1 MRNILNLELEH
12 GWMAAWDREICGKET
27 GWMNAI
33 PEEAKS
39 AVFPGY
45 IADTIPEFS
54 RGVGWFWNRFTVDAL
69 PDDTQETCIKVGY
82 AEPIAEYWLNGV
94 YLGKCESVSLHD
106 VLEVTGILREGEN
119 LFAVRII
126 SPTQE
131 GIEGYYLNREV
142 VENKPINNIVNRRVL
157 ACTPFGG
164 ILYPVRLASR
174 PRVRC
179 EEIVTEPNWETG
191 ELRVSAKLV
200 NHTGKP
206 AEATVSLNVTDS
218 SGGNAVFAEMQVT
231 VPADGQKIFF
241 ESAVQSHK
249 LWSPEDPNLY
259 RAQISV
265 RSETNLHQQAVDFG
279 FRDFRVVDGY
289 FHLNGKRMFLKSC
302 NYSNIYGV
310 DNDGHWNVKD
320 GYRDITYLK
329 ALGYN
334 MFRFLTNNPYPEFID
349 MCNKA
354 GALIL
359 EEHGASWG
367 MSDENPDIAPQ
378 MEKHI
383 RGVLRRD
390 RNHPSI
396 VGFGVLNEIL
406 PGAVLDHAK
415 TLLPMIREEDPNR
428 LVFFNSGKFD
438 LDMGMG
444 SVSNPGSMEWN
455 CEFGGEHPGGE
466 ILGDIRELFE
476 RIGVNNPSVGDVHI
490 YPDIPVKWED
500 VMRIRN
506 HGKGYKPSMVTE
518 GNIGSFGNQIAIVR
532 RAQQQRGMD
541 TEPRAAEA
549 AAFRRAA
556 RFEKDFYRFGLDD
569 VYASPSDLSYWACH
583 ANAVQKRLYNTM
595 IRSNAQFASMN
606 PGLVD
611 GGHGNNVVDPSRNC
625 TRPFLADVYMETM
638 AKLTWCLFINPT
650 NAFAGEEV
658 LIEAVLASEDALLP
672 GTYPVAA
679 RIVSPE
685 VGCIW
690 EYRTELTVP
699 EVSAGEMQSFSFPV
713 FKEYVKFDVPEGT
726 YDLTV
731 WMEKGAEPAGGR
743 LSFTVMERPEAAS
756 VSAAAIGLAD
766 GTKAWLSAQGVT
778 EDASAK
784 LILVE
789 QMPND
794 DAAWD
799 VLYRRV
805 EDGADAVFLDA
816 SVFIDPAEDAFDNH
830 VHTPVRLPFENKGQ
844 LTYSEMWYYHP
855 IQVLRR
861 HPFTE
866 GLPKGILHDDFWG
879 GVTPQFVFDGQEV
892 PDELPGVTL
901 AVPYLTS
908 YAEGDGYLM
917 GTCLAAY
924 KYGRGRLILNG
935 FKITENLGKHPAADR
950 LMRNILKSCG
960 E

>member
-1 MRNILNLELEH
+1 MIMRNILNLELER
-12 GWMAAWDREICGKET
+12 GWKTAWDRENRSRES

-33 PEEAKS
+33 PGDAPD

-45 IADTIPEFS
+45 IADTIPAFS
-54 RGVGWFWNRFTVDAL
+54 RGVGWFWNRFSLDFL
-69 PDDTQETCIKVGY
+69 PDETQESCIRVGY

-94 YLGKCESVSLHD
+94 YLGKYESVSQHD
-106 VLEVTGILREGEN
+106 ELDVTGILKKEN
-119 LFAVRII
+119 NLLAIRII

-131 GIEGYYLNREV
+131 GIEGYYLNRETE
-142 VENKPINNIVNRRVL
+142 ENHPINNIVNRRVL
-157 ACTPFGG
+157 ASTPFGG
-164 ILYPVRLASR
+164 VLYPVRLASR
-174 PRVRC
+174 ARLRC
-179 EEIVTEPNWETG
+179 GDIVIDQNWQTG
-191 ELRVSAKLV
+191 AARITAKLV

-206 AEATVSLNVTDS
+206 CDALVSLNMTS
-218 SGGNAVFAEMQVT
+218 PSGECVWFGEQTVAAAEEGSIT
-231 VPADGQKIFF
+231 FDAL
-241 ESAVQSHK
+241 VQGHK
-249 LWSPEDPNLY
+249 LWSPDEPNLY
-259 RAQISV
+259 RAQLSV
-265 RSETNLHQQAVDFG
+265 RGEETLYQQTVDFG
-279 FRDFRVVDGY
+279 FRDFRVINGY

-302 NYSNIYGV
+302 NYSNVYSI
-310 DNDGHWNVKD
+310 DDEGHWNVKD
-320 GYRDITYLK
+320 GYRDIVYLK

-349 MCNKA
+349 MCDRA

-390 RNHPSI
+390 RNHPSV

-415 TLLPMIREEDPNR
+415 TLLPMIRREDPNR
-428 LVFFNSGKFD
+428 LIFFNSGKFD

-455 CEFGGEHPGGE
+455 HEFGGEHPGGE
-466 ILGDIRELFE
+466 ILGDIRDLYE

-500 VMRIRN
+500 VMRVRN
-506 HGKGYKPSMVTE
+506 HGRGYKPSMVTE
-518 GNIGSFGNQIAIVR
+518 GNIGSFGNQSAIVR
-532 RAQQQRGMD
+532 RAQQKRGID
-541 TEPRAAEA
+541 TLPRASEA

-556 RFEKDFYRFGLDD
+556 RFEKDFYLFGLDD
-569 VYASPSDLSYWACH
+569 VYASPNDLSYWACH

-595 IRSNAQFASMN
+595 IRSNPQFASMN

-611 GGHGNNVVDPSRNC
+611 GGHGNNVVDPSRTC

-658 LIEAVLASEDALLP
+658 MIEAVLASEDVLLP

-699 EVSAGEMQSFSFPV
+699 EVSAGEMQSFAFPV
-713 FKEYVKFDVPEGT
+713 FREFVKFDVPEGT

-743 LSFTVMERPEAAS
+743 LSFTVTARPEPVP
-756 VSAAAIGLAD
+756 VSAAVIGLSD
-766 GTKAWLSAQGVT
+766 GTKAWLSAQGVA

-784 LILVE
+784 LVLVGKA
-789 QMPND
+789 D
-794 DAAWD
+794 KDTLDA
-799 VLYRRV
+799 LYRRA
-805 EDGADAVFLDA
+805 EYGADVVFLDA
-816 SVFIDPAEDAFDNH
+816 SVFVDPAEDAFDNRRH
-830 VHTPVRLPFENKGQ
+830 VPVRLPFENRGY

-866 GLPKGILHDDFWG
+866 ELPKGILHDDFWG
-879 GVTPQFVFDGQEV
+879 GVTPQFVFDGQEI
-892 PDELPGVTL
+892 PDELCGVTL

-935 FKITENLGKHPAADR
+935 FKITENLGRHPAADR

>member
-1 MRNILNLELEH
+1 MIMRNILNLELEH

-94 YLGKCESVSLHD
+94 YLGKYESVSLHD

-126 SPTQE
+126 SPTKE
-131 GIEGYYLNREV
+131 GIEGYYMNRETE
-142 VENKPINNIVNRRVL
+142 ENWPKNNIVNRSVL

-206 AEATVSLNVTDS
+206 AEATVSLNVTDP
-218 SGGNAVFAEMQVT
+218 SGGSAVFAEKQVT
-231 VPADGQKIFF
+231 VPADGQKIVFD
-241 ESAVQSHK
+241 STVQSHK

-302 NYSNIYGV
+302 NYSNIYSI

-367 MSDENPDIAPQ
+367 MSGENPNLGPQ

-390 RNHPSI
+390 RNHPAV
-396 VGFGVLNEIL
+396 VGFGIMNEMFIEE
-406 PGAVLDHAK
+406 VVSYAK
-415 TLLPMIREEDPNR
+415 TVLPYIREEDPNR
-428 LVFFNSGKFD
+428 LVLFNSGRLD

-455 CEFGGEHPGGE
+455 HVFGGEHPGGE
-466 ILGDIRELFE
+466 ILGDIRELWQ
-476 RIGVNNPSVGDVHI
+476 RIGVNLKEAGDVHI

-506 HGKGYKPSMVTE
+506 HGKGYKPSMVSE
-518 GNIGSFGNQIAIVR
+518 GNIGSFGDQIAVVR
-532 RAQQQRGMD
+532 REEQKRGFD
-541 TEPRAAEA
+541 APPLAARAGI
-549 AAFRRAA
+549 FRRAA

-569 VYASPSDLSYWACH
+569 VYAGPHDLSYWACH
-583 ANAVQKRLYNTM
+583 ANVVQKRLYNTM
-595 IRSNAQFASMN
+595 IRSNPQFASMN

-611 GGHGNNVVDPSRNC
+611 GGHGNNVVDNSR
-625 TRPFLADVYMETM
+625 THVRPFLADVYMETM
-638 AKLTWCLFINPT
+638 SPLLWCLFVNPT
-650 NAFAGEEV
+650 NIHAGDEV
-658 LIEAVLASEDALLP
+658 MFEAVLASENNLRP
-672 GTYPVAA
+672 GKYPVTA
-679 RIVSPE
+679 RVVSPE

-690 EYRTELTVP
+690 EHHTVLEVP
-699 EVSAGEMQSFSFPV
+699 EGDQPFSYPV
-713 FKEYVKFDVPEGT
+713 FKEFVKLDVPEGT

-731 WMEKGAEPAGGR
+731 WMEKGAMPAGGR
-743 LSFTVMERPEAAS
+743 LSFHVMAKETPVCAKAAM
-756 VSAAAIGLAD
+756 IGLDAD
-766 GTKAWLSAQGVT
+766 AEAWLRNMGV
-778 EDASAK
+778 ENDPAAK
-784 LILVE
+784 LLLVGKADWNTLE
-789 QMPND
+789 T
-794 DAAWD
+794 
-799 VLYRRV
+799 LYRRA
-805 EDGADAVFLDA
+805 EEGADAVFLDA
-816 SVFIDPAEDAFDNH
+816 SVFVDPAEDVYDNRRH
-830 VHTPVRLPFENKGQ
+830 VPAYLPFETKGW

-861 HPFTE
+861 HPFTK
-866 GLPKGILHDDFWG
+866 GLPKGILHDDYWG
-879 GVTPQFVFDGQEV
+879 GVTPQFVFDGQEI
-892 PDELPGVTL
+892 PEELPGVTL

-917 GTCLAAY
+917 GTCLCAY
-924 KYGRGRLILNG
+924 RHGKGRLILNG
-935 FKITENLGKHPAADR
+935 FKLLENLGKHPAADR
-950 LMRNILKSCG
+950 MMRNLITGCT